1 MVPSSRVSLGLL
13 RSGVARDTVAT
24 LALNTTAVLLGL
36 VLALVLSR
44 LLGAAGYGAYSYAF
58 AWAGLL
64 SVPAVLG
71 LTPVLV
77 RNVAAYKAQER
88 WAELRGIVRRSN
100 QVVLAMSIVLIAVAA
115 ALELLLV
122 QSDPTVQQPFLI
134 GLTLVPLLALSTIR
148 LSTLQALG
156 HVVLARLPET
166 IVAPA
171 VFLASV
177 VAAESLI
184 GGSFSPS
191 WAIGLQAAAT
201 LLAFGLGVILLL
213 RRMPEQATIAVPQF
227 HTRAWA
233 RSATPLLLVSG
244 LSAVNLYVGVIA
256 LGATSDAAE
265 VGVYGVASRIAVLT
279 SFLAVAAMY
288 ALMPRTARLH
298 ATGEFEQLRRLLPR
312 SARLVLLASSPA
324 AVAFFLFPGA
334 FLGLFGAEFATGG
347 ETVLRIL
354 VVGEFLKLV
363 LGYGA
368 MVLMMTGIERQVLK
382 GAALGAAA
390 SVVLV
395 AALVPTY
402 GAEGAAIALAVSGVL
417 ANLSFAYFAWTRATV
432 YTPAI
437 ALPRLI
443 R

>member
-1 MVPSSRVSLGLL
+1 MVLSPRVSLGLL
-13 RSGVARDTVAT
+13 RTGVARDTVAT
-24 LALNTTAVLLGL
+24 LALNTTAVLLGF

-64 SVPAVLG
+64 AVPAVLG

-77 RNVAAYKAQER
+77 RNVAAYRAQER

-100 QVVLAMSIVLIAVAA
+100 QAVLASSIVLIAVAA

-122 QSDPTVQQPFLI
+122 QSDPAVQQAFLI
-134 GLTLVPLLALSTIR
+134 GLTLVPLLALSAIR

-156 HVVLARLPET
+156 HVVLSRLPET

-171 VFLASV
+171 VFLVSV
-177 VAAESLI
+177 VAIESII
-184 GGSFSPS
+184 GASFSPS

-201 LLAFGLGVILLL
+201 LLAFGLGAILLF
-213 RRMPEQATIAVPQF
+213 RRMPEQAIIAVPQF
-227 HTRAWA
+227 HTRVWA
-233 RSATPLLLVSG
+233 RSAGPLLLVSG
-244 LSAVNLYVGVIA
+244 LSAVNLHIGVIA

-279 SFLAVAAMY
+279 GFLAVAAMY

-298 ATGEFEQLRRLLPR
+298 ATGESEQLRRLLPR

-324 AVAFFLFPGA
+324 ALAFFVFPGA

-402 GAEGAAIALAVSGVL
+402 GAEGAAIAQALSGVL
-417 ANLSFAYFAWTRATV
+417 ANLSFAYLAWTRATV

-437 ALPRLI
+437 AFPRLI

>member
-13 RSGVARDTVAT
+13 RSGVARDTVAR

-233 RSATPLLLVSG
+233 GSATPLLLVSG

-298 ATGEFEQLRRLLPR
+298 ATGELEQLRRLLPR

-324 AVAFFLFPGA
+324 AVAFFFFPGA

-363 LGYGA
+363 LGYGS

-417 ANLSFAYFAWTRATV
+417 ANLSFAYSAWTRATV